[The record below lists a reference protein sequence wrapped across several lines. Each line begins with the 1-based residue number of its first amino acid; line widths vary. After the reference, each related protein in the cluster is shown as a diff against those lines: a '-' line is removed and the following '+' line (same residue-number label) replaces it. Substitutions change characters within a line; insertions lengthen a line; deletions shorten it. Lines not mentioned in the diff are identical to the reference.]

1 MISQRVRMMKT
12 RMTFG
17 SWEAITVLVNSIF
30 VQVFLSFP
38 RDMAA
43 YGGSAGWMVSLV
55 ITVVVLIYFSISSAL
70 YENIG
75 SLDLLDI
82 SERVGGRVLKIIVGF
97 LITAFLFF
105 ELTAFLG
112 GFSQVLKMISLDKS
126 PLGFV
131 EILFLIGIIACAYF
145 GIEAVVRI
153 NAFLLPVVIAGF
165 LLITAGVIPQMDIN
179 NIFPVMGEGYGSI
192 AMGSLYKLSAYSSII
207 ILFFMIPFFKK
218 KYIKRVGYMSILI
231 SGFLLL
237 WATLSF
243 LLLYPYQIAVDNK
256 IPVFQMAKHIEF
268 GSFLQRIESVFVL
281 ICSISSLLYLG
292 VVFTFILH
300 IMQKTLGL
308 KKSKPIILPMAV
320 ISLTVSDIL
329 KRMDADMVN
338 SKAANMIW
346 LTGLVLPLIIIIFG
360 ACKKVGKKSAEGGG
374 EID

>member
-1 MISQRVRMMKT
+1 MMKT

-360 ACKKVGKKSAEGGG
+360 ACKKVGKRSAEGGG